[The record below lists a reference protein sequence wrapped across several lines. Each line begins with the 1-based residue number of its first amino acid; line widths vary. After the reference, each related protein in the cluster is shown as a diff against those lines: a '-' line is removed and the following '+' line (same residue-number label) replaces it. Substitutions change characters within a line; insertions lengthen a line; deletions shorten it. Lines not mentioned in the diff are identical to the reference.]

1 MGMLYLQCDKRGI
14 CNLLRHLSGDTGSE
28 TVVGLVVAG
37 VAGQVQILVQEQGK
51 PLVVV
56 VA

>member
-1 MGMLYLQCDKRGI
+1 MAI